1 MATKTHSL
9 DTIWH
14 TPDALWKLIAP
25 ILGPEKS
32 PGTVGRPA
40 TPNRVVFDAIIFVLR
55 SGCQWQ
61 ALPRETYAPGSTVH
75 GRFRQWVQ
83 QGVFVQAWQ
92 TLLQYYDKEVGI
104 AWKWQALDG
113 VITKAPL
120 GGEDTGPSPVDR
132 SKTGTKRSV
141 LTDQRGAPLAVEITG
156 ANTHDKTV
164 ALATLD
170 SIVVDR
176 PEKVVYRLHHLCL
189 DKGYDYADVIEGVE
203 ERDYHLHLANSKA
216 DNDAR
221 RGPKKHPARRWVVER
236 THAWHNRFR
245 RLLVR
250 WEKKSTHYEAFI
262 HVASVLIIFQL
273 VERLT

>member
-1 MATKTHSL
+1 MATKTDSL
-9 DTIWH
+9 APIWH

-25 ILGPEKS
+25 ILGPEKQ

-40 TPNRVVFDAIIFVLR
+40 TPNRVLFDAIIFVLR

-61 ALPRETYAPGSTVH
+61 VIPRETYAAGSTVH

-83 QGVFVQAWQ
+83 QGVFVRAWQ

-132 SKTGTKRSV
+132 RKMGTKRSV
-141 LTDQRGAPLAVEITG
+141 LTDQRGAPLAVEVTG

-189 DKGYDYADVIEGVE
+189 DKGYDYADVIEGVQA
-203 ERDYHLHLANSKA
+203 RDYHLHLAKSKA

-221 RGPKKHPARRWVVER
+221 RGSKQHPARRWVVER

-273 VERLT
+273 VE